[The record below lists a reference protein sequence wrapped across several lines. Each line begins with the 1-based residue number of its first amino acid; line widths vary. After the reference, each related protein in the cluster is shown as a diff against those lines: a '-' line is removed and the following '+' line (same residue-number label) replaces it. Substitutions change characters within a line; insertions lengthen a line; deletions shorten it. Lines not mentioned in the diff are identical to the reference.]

1 MIIMN
6 RKGTIN
12 SIKGEIHNL
21 LAVLRFLPAS
31 CPDSYTDELL
41 DLFQKLLVCSD
52 VDGVDYWSPFLKIIQ
67 SPDSS
72 SAIKGVALSSIHK
85 FLLYGFVGPASAY
98 TLNKIV
104 NGVVQ
109 CIIETYSSS
118 DEVVLMKLLH
128 VFLECLRA
136 PASVFLTDASVWS
149 ISKRCFDIFERER
162 ASELLK
168 KTAQNTLLQIF
179 LIVFGRVAQVSDDHE
194 NSSYGVLC
202 LKKIILHLAYLIGF
216 SDKTD
221 SNFKEKRCLGLFLMN
236 TALET
241 ASENIGIHKELIS
254 VIQDEV
260 CKSLLINSATDDLY
274 ILTLTL
280 RVVFNLFQ
288 SVKQHLKVQQE
299 VFFNS
304 LHLKIAAAY
313 DETGDASVFQ
323 RSELAL
329 ESIVDFCREPTL
341 ILELY
346 TNYDCD
352 FEFANIFE
360 RLAKF
365 LCKHAFPLNSS
376 LNRLN
381 ELCIEGLLAIISSIS
396 MRCDPNLK
404 PSEISFEDLKGKKTL
419 KEIYL
424 KSADIFNSDHKE
436 FIPKLQE
443 LNYLPLE
450 CSVKDLAKFFKENPA
465 IDHVKLGEYLGSSK
479 EFNKSVLQVLFI

>member
-1 MIIMN
+1 MN
-6 RKGTIN
+6 TKGRTIN

-21 LAVLRFLPAS
+21 LAILRFLPSS
-31 CPDSYTDELL
+31 CPEVYTEELL

-52 VDGVDYWSPFLKIIQ
+52 VDGVDFWSPFLKIIQ
-67 SPDSS
+67 GPDSS

-85 FLLYGFVGPASAY
+85 FLLYGFLSPKSAY

-109 CIIETYSSS
+109 CIIDNFSSS

-136 PASVFLTDASVWS
+136 PASIYLTDASVWS
-149 ISKRCFDIFERER
+149 ISKRCFDMYERER

-179 LIVFGRVAQVSDDHE
+179 LIVFGRVVELTNEHE

-202 LKKIILHLAYLIGF
+202 LKKIILHLAHLIGF

-241 ASENIGIHKELIS
+241 AGENIGLHKDLIS

-260 CKSLLINSATDDLY
+260 CKSLLINSATDDLF

-313 DETGDASVFQ
+313 DETGDPMVFQ

-329 ESIVDFCREPTL
+329 ESIVDFCREPSL

-352 FEFANIFE
+352 VDFANIFE

-365 LCKHAFPLNSS
+365 LCKHAFPLNGT

-381 ELCIEGLLAIISSIS
+381 ELCIEGLLAIITSIS

-404 PSEISFEDLKGKKTL
+404 PSENILEDLKEKKTL

-424 KSADIFNSDHKE
+424 KSAEIFNSDPKE

-443 LNYLPLE
+443 LNYLAYD
-450 CSVKDLAKFFKENPA
+450 CDTKGVAKFFKENPA
-465 IDHVKLGEYLGSSK
+465 IDHVKLGEYLGSSH
-479 EFNKSVLQVLFI
+479 EFNKMVLQVINI

>member
-1 MIIMN
+1 MP
-6 RKGTIN
+6 T
-12 SIKGEIHNL
+12 
-21 LAVLRFLPAS
+21 S
-31 CPDSYTDELL
+31 CPEIYSTELL

-52 VDGVDYWSPFLKIIQ
+52 VDSVDFWSPFLKIIQ
-67 SPDSS
+67 GPDSS

-85 FLLYGFVGPASAY
+85 FLLYGFLSPTSAY

-109 CIIETYSSS
+109 CIIESSSNS

-128 VFLECLRA
+128 VFIECLRT
-136 PASVFLTDASVWS
+136 PASIYLTDASVWS
-149 ISKRCFDIFERER
+149 IAKRCFDVFERER
-162 ASELLK
+162 VSELLK

-179 LIVFGRVAQVSDDHE
+179 LIVFVRVGIICE
-194 NSSYGVLC
+194 NPEHQGYGVVSLR
-202 LKKIILHLAYLIGF
+202 KIILHLAHLIGY
-216 SDKTD
+216 
-221 SNFKEKRCLGLFLMN
+221 SNKADPNLKEKRCLGLFLMN

-241 ASENIGIHKELIS
+241 AGENIGLHQDLIS

-260 CKSLLINSATDDLY
+260 CKSLLLNSATDDLF
-274 ILTLTL
+274 ILSLTL

-304 LHLKIAAAY
+304 IHLKVAAAY
-313 DETGDASVFQ
+313 EESNEQLVYQ

-329 ESIVDFCREPTL
+329 ESIVDFCREPSL

-352 FEFANIFE
+352 VDFANLFE

-365 LCKHAFPLNSS
+365 LCKHAFPLHQN

-381 ELCIEGLLAIISSIS
+381 ELCLEGLLAIMSSIS
-396 MRCDPNLK
+396 MRCDKNLQ
-404 PSEISFEDLKGKKTL
+404 PSESLVQDFREKKTL
-419 KEIYL
+419 KEIFL
-424 KSADIFNSDHKE
+424 KSAEIFNSDQKE

-443 LNYLPLE
+443 LNYLPKD
-450 CSVKDLAKFFKENPA
+450 CDDLAVARFFKENPA
-465 IDHVKLGEYLGSSK
+465 IDHEKLGEYLGKNS
-479 EFNKSVLQVLFI
+479 EFNIKVLEVRAT

>member
-1 MIIMN
+1 MN
-6 RKGTIN
+6 SNSRTIS

-21 LAVLRFLPAS
+21 LAVLRFLPTS
-31 CPDSYTDELL
+31 CPEIYSEELL
-41 DLFQKLLVCSD
+41 GLFQKLLVCSD
-52 VDGVDYWSPFLKIIQ
+52 VDSVDFWHPFLKIIQ
-67 SPDSS
+67 GPDPS

-85 FLLYGFVGPASAY
+85 FLLYGFLSPTSAY

-109 CIIETYSSS
+109 CIIENNSNS

-128 VFLECLRA
+128 VFIECLRA
-136 PASVFLTDASVWS
+136 PASIYLTDASVWS
-149 ISKRCFDIFERER
+149 IAKRSFDIFERDR
-162 ASELLK
+162 VSELLK

-179 LIVFGRVAQVSDDHE
+179 LIVFVRVGAICE
-194 NSSYGVLC
+194 NPEHQGYGVVC
-202 LKKIILHLAYLIGF
+202 LRKIILHLAHLIGY
-216 SDKTD
+216 
-221 SNFKEKRCLGLFLMN
+221 SNKADLNLKEKRCLGLFLMN

-241 ASENIGIHKELIS
+241 AGENIGLHQDLIS

-260 CKSLLINSATDDLY
+260 CKSLLINSATDDLF
-274 ILTLTL
+274 ILSLTL

-304 LHLKIAAAY
+304 IHLKVAAAY
-313 DETGDASVFQ
+313 EESNDQLVYQ

-329 ESIVDFCREPTL
+329 ESLVDFCREPSL

-352 FEFANIFE
+352 VDFANLFE

-365 LCKHAFPLNSS
+365 LCKHAFPLHQN

-381 ELCIEGLLAIISSIS
+381 ELCLEGLLAIISSFS
-396 MRCDPNLK
+396 MRCDKDLIPNESLMQ
-404 PSEISFEDLKGKKTL
+404 DLREKKTM
-419 KEIYL
+419 KEIFW
-424 KSADIFNSDHKE
+424 KSAEIFNSDQKE

-450 CSVKDLAKFFKENPA
+450 CDELAIAKFFKENPA
-465 IDHVKLGEYLGSSK
+465 IDHEKLGEYLGKNS
-479 EFNKSVLQVLFI
+479 EFNIKVLEVKEI